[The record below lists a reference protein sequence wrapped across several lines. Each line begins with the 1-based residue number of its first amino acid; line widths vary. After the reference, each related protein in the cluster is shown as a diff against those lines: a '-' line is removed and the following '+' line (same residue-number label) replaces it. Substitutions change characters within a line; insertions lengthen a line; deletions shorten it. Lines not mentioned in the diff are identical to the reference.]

1 MKKTIPE
8 WKLKKAWK
16 AKRQG
21 QVWVV
26 ENSSGNRGYFK
37 FATKKQW
44 YFSGPMVANEYIAA
58 ALAKKLGIPVAEL
71 EMATVAGP
79 NGVLRKGIV
88 SKAVQATE
96 IKTWKDAGSAVYR
109 NVEKVMNQID
119 LLQGLVVF
127 DAWIANIDRASGKN
141 LIIYRNSP
149 AEKYNWYLI
158 DHGHT
163 LYGSPRKWKR
173 GAWNAPIWRKLWL
186 FYHVPKG
193 LLQIQS
199 SFDLLEPMMQKI
211 ESLTE
216 ADIDDA
222 IGSVPK
228 GYLRKRERDFIK
240 RLLLHRQKWLRK
252 IIHNWLNY
260 KGLKE
265 SGRG

>member
-1 MKKTIPE
+1 MKKPIRE

-26 ENSSGNRGYFK
+26 QNRAGHRGYFK

-44 YFSGPMVANEYIAA
+44 YFSGPMIANEYIAA
-58 ALAKKLGIPVAEL
+58 ALAKKVGIPIAAL

-79 NGVLRKGIV
+79 GGVLRKGIV
-88 SKAVQATE
+88 SKEVQAKE
-96 IKTWKDAGSAVYR
+96 IKTWKEAGSAVYR
-109 NVEKVMNQID
+109 NAGKVMNQTD

-193 LLQIQS
+193 LLTIQS
-199 SFDLLEPMMQKI
+199 SLDRLEPMIQKI

-216 ADIDDA
+216 SDIDAA
-222 IGSVPK
+222 IRSVPK
-228 GYLRKRERDFIK
+228 GYLREKERIFIR
-240 RLLLHRQKWLRK
+240 RLLLYRQKWLRR
-252 IIHNWLNY
+252 IIGNWLSF
-260 KGLKE
+260 KGQKE
-265 SGRG
+265 SGRT